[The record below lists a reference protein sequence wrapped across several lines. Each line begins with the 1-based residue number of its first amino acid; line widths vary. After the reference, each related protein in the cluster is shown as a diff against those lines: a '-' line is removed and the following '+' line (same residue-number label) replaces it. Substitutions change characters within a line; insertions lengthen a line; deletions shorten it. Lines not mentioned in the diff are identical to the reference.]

1 MELNLDN
8 LEKDLLIETLEFRL
22 DLDEELIIKE
32 TLKEEL
38 QELLRKVEEGDE
50 YI

>member
-8 LEKDLLIETLEFRL
+8 LEKDLLIETLEFKL
-22 DLDEELIIKE
+22 DLDEDLIIKE

-50 YI
+50 YF